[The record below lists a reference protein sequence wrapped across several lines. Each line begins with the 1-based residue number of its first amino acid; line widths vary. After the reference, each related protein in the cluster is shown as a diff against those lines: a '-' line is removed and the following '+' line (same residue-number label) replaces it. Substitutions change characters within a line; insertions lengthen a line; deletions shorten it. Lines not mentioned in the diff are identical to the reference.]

1 MRKATKI
8 VNALQKFTLPQ
19 LEERIHTI
27 VASIEEEERDEA
39 VRRKMRAA
47 GHGSRVTGLGGIT
60 PRAQQPP
67 RPVTRDL

>member
-1 MRKATKI
+1 VRKATKI
-8 VNALQKFTLPQ
+8 VNALQKFILPQ

-47 GHGSRVTGLGGIT
+47 GHRSPGHRSSSAAA
-60 PRAQQPP
+60 PE
-67 RPVTRDL
+67 TRDP